1 MGILPEMAPVHA
13 SCRKNGVGRAGSVY
27 HYGGAAMRWRAHW
40 GVYLSR
46 LRNSPIAWVV
56 QTDMVATTAD
66 EHDMNQD
73 LHWLVLVALG
83 GTLVVALI
91 GLAYLLLRLREAEG
105 RLRDKEDQHQGILDR
120 LQENEYRLRTI
131 IESEPECVKLQAADG
146 TVLEINPA
154 GLRLVDAERPEDI
167 IGKKIYS
174 VVAQEY
180 KDIYRNYMRRVFEG
194 EAVVYEFKSIT
205 LKGRVCWMETHAVPL
220 RDARGAVY
228 ALLGITRDIT
238 EHKWAEE
245 QGRRHQTEL
254 ARVARLSTMGEMAT
268 GLAHE
273 LNQPLSAIANFA
285 RGCIRRLR
293 SGDVAPA
300 DLIEPLE
307 EVCEQAERAG
317 EIMRHVRDF
326 VRKSEPRM
334 TAVDINQ
341 VVRSVA
347 KFTELEARQ
356 HETVLTLQLAPRQPR
371 VWADSIM
378 IEQVVCNLV
387 RNAMEAMSEARCL
400 RREVI
405 VRTVQPGD
413 ETIEVEVID
422 TGPGIDGAV
431 IDQVFDQFFTTKPEG
446 VGMGL
451 SISRSI
457 VESHGGSIRAESR
470 ANGGATFRFTL
481 KAIPIRVNRDE
492 RRYSLH
498 S

>member
-1 MGILPEMAPVHA
+1 MNVTSE
-13 SCRKNGVGRAGSVY
+13 
-27 HYGGAAMRWRAHW
+27 AM
-40 GVYLSR
+40 L
-46 LRNSPIAWVV
+46 
-56 QTDMVATTAD
+56 
-66 EHDMNQD
+66 
-73 LHWLVLVALG
+73 LG
-83 GTLVVALI
+83 LVVLGATLLIALI
-91 GLAYLLLRLREAEG
+91 GGTYLLLRLREAEA
-105 RLRDKEDQHQGILDR
+105 RLHEKEDQHQGILDR

-154 GLRLVDAERPEDI
+154 GLRLVDAGRPEDI
-167 IGKKIYS
+167 VGRKIYDI
-174 VVAQEY
+174 VAQEY
-180 KDIYRNYMRRVFEG
+180 KDIYRENMRRVFAG

-220 RDARGAVY
+220 RDARGTVY

-293 SGDVAPA
+293 SGDVTPA

-317 EIMRHVRDF
+317 EVMRHVRDF

-334 TAVDINQ
+334 TAVDINL
-341 VVRSVA
+341 VVRSVV
-347 KFTELEARQ
+347 KFTEHEARQ
-356 HETVLTLQLAPRQPR
+356 HETVVTLQLAPEQPR
-371 VWADSIM
+371 VWGDSIM
-378 IEQVVCNLV
+378 IEQVICNLM
-387 RNAMEAMSEARCL
+387 RNAMEAMAETRTL
-400 RREVI
+400 RREI
-405 VRTVQPGD
+405 IIRTVSQGAD
-413 ETIEVEVID
+413 FVEVEVID

-431 IDQVFDQFFTTKPEG
+431 IDQVFDQFYTTKPEG

-470 ANGGATFRFTL
+470 AGGGATFRFTL
-481 KAIPIRVNRDE
+481 RAIPVRPRRDE

>member
-1 MGILPEMAPVHA
+1 MN
-13 SCRKNGVGRAGSVY
+13 SD
-27 HYGGAAMRWRAHW
+27 AM
-40 GVYLSR
+40 
-46 LRNSPIAWVV
+46 
-56 QTDMVATTAD
+56 
-66 EHDMNQD
+66 
-73 LHWLVLVALG
+73 WLGLVALG
-83 GTLVVALI
+83 GGLASALI
-91 GLAYLLLRLREAEG
+91 GFAYLLLRLREAEQ
-105 RLRDKEDQHQGILDR
+105 RVRAKEAEHQGMLDR

-154 GLRLVDAERPEDI
+154 GLRLVDADRAEDI
-167 IGKKIYS
+167 IGKRIYD
-174 VVAQEY
+174 VVAPEY
-180 KDIYRNYMRRVFEG
+180 KAIYRENMRRVFAG
-194 EAVVYEFKSIT
+194 EAAVYEFKSIT
-205 LKGRVCWMETHAVPL
+205 LKGRTRWMETHAVPL
-220 RDARGAVY
+220 RDARGEVY

-273 LNQPLSAIANFA
+273 LNQPLAAIANFA

-293 SGDVAPA
+293 TGEVRPA
-300 DLIEPLE
+300 ELIEPLE

-341 VVRSVA
+341 VVRSVV
-347 KFTELEARQ
+347 KFTEHEARQ
-356 HETVLTLQLAPRQPR
+356 HETVVTLQLAQQQPR

-378 IEQVVCNLV
+378 VEQVICNLV
-387 RNAMEAMSEARCL
+387 RNAVEAMAETRSQ
-400 RREVI
+400 RREI
-405 VRTVQPGD
+405 LIRTVPHG
-413 ETIEVEVID
+413 ENLVEIEVVD
-422 TGPGIDGAV
+422 TGPGIDESV
-431 IDQVFDQFFTTKPEG
+431 IDQVFDQFFTTKAEG

-470 ANGGATFRFTL
+470 AGGATFRFTL
-481 KAIPIRVNRDE
+481 QAIPVSLRRDE

>member
-1 MGILPEMAPVHA
+1 MWLGIVVLW
-13 SCRKNGVGRAGSVY
+13 
-27 HYGGAAMRWRAHW
+27 GA
-40 GVYLSR
+40 L
-46 LRNSPIAWVV
+46 
-56 QTDMVATTAD
+56 T
-66 EHDMNQD
+66 
-73 LHWLVLVALG
+73 
-83 GTLVVALI
+83 VALI
-91 GLAYLLLRLREAEG
+91 GLAVMLLRLREAG
-105 RLRDKEDQHQGILDR
+105 QRVRDKEAEHLGVLDR
-120 LQENEYRLRTI
+120 LRENEYRLRTI

-167 IGKKIYS
+167 IGKPIYG

-180 KDIYRNYMRRVFEG
+180 KEIYRDCMRRVFEG

-205 LKGRVCWMETHAVPL
+205 LKGRTAWMETHAVPL
-220 RDARGAVY
+220 RDARGVVY

-293 SGDVAPA
+293 SGDVAPG

-334 TAVDINQ
+334 TAVDINL
-341 VVRSVA
+341 VVRSVV
-347 KFTELEARQ
+347 KFTELETRQ
-356 HETVLTLQLAPRQPR
+356 QYAFVKLDLAPDQPR

-378 IEQVVCNLV
+378 IEQVICNLV
-387 RNAMEAMSEARCL
+387 RNAVEAMAEARAW
-400 RREVI
+400 RREVSI
-405 VRTVQPGD
+405 RTRRQEDGTV
-413 ETIEVEVID
+413 EIEVGD
-422 TGPGIDGAV
+422 SGPGIDGAV

-470 ANGGATFRFTL
+470 AGSGATFRFTL
-481 KAIPIRVNRDE
+481 QAIPVSLSSDE
-492 RRYSLH
+492 RRYSIH

>member
-1 MGILPEMAPVHA
+1 M
-13 SCRKNGVGRAGSVY
+13 
-27 HYGGAAMRWRAHW
+27 
-40 GVYLSR
+40 
-46 LRNSPIAWVV
+46 
-56 QTDMVATTAD
+56 
-66 EHDMNQD
+66 
-73 LHWLVLVALG
+73 LVM
-83 GTLVVALI
+83 
-91 GLAYLLLRLREAEG
+91 LLRLREAEQRVCDMETEHQDIQDQLRENEN
-105 RLRDKEDQHQGILDR
+105 RLRA
-120 LQENEYRLRTI
+120 I

-167 IGKKIYS
+167 IGKKIYG

-180 KDIYRNYMRRVFEG
+180 KEIYRENMRRVFEG

-205 LKGRVCWMETHAVPL
+205 LKGRTAWMETHAVPL

-285 RGCIRRLR
+285 RGCLRRLR
-293 SGDVAPA
+293 SGDMAPTE
-300 DLIEPLE
+300 LIEPLE

-341 VVRSVA
+341 IVRGVA

-356 HETVLTLQLAPRQPR
+356 HETVVTLQLAPPQPR

-378 IEQVVCNLV
+378 VEQVICNLV
-387 RNAMEAMSEARCL
+387 RNAMEAMAESRSS
-400 RREVI
+400 RREVLI
-405 VRTVQPGD
+405 RTVPQGED
-413 ETIEVEVID
+413 LVEVEVID

-431 IDQVFDQFFTTKPEG
+431 IDQVFDQFYTTKPDG

-470 ANGGATFRFTL
+470 VGGGATFRFTL
-481 KAIPIRVNRDE
+481 RAIPVRQRSDE

>member
-1 MGILPEMAPVHA
+1 MSGA
-13 SCRKNGVGRAGSVY
+13 SEAMLLGLVVLVGT
-27 HYGGAAMRWRAHW
+27 
-40 GVYLSR
+40 L
-46 LRNSPIAWVV
+46 
-56 QTDMVATTAD
+56 MVA
-66 EHDMNQD
+66 M
-73 LHWLVLVALG
+73 
-83 GTLVVALI
+83 I
-91 GLAYLLLRLREAEG
+91 GSTYLLLRLREAET
-105 RLRDKEDQHQGILDR
+105 RLHEKEDQHQGILDR

-154 GLRLVDAERPEDI
+154 GLRLLDAGRPEDI
-167 IGKKIYS
+167 IGTKIYD

-180 KDIYRNYMRRVFEG
+180 KDIYRENMRRVFAG

-334 TAVDINQ
+334 TAVDINL
-341 VVRSVA
+341 VVRSVV
-347 KFTELEARQ
+347 KFTEHEARQ
-356 HETVLTLQLAPRQPR
+356 NETVVTLHLASQQPR

-378 IEQVVCNLV
+378 VEQVVCNLV
-387 RNAMEAMSEARCL
+387 RNAMEAMAETRTL
-400 RREVI
+400 RREI
-405 VRTVQPGD
+405 IIRTVRNGGD
-413 ETIEVEVID
+413 FVEVEVID

-431 IDQVFDQFFTTKPEG
+431 IDQIFDPFFTTKPEG

-470 ANGGATFRFTL
+470 AGGGATFRFTL
-481 KAIPIRVNRDE
+481 KAIPIRLNRDE

>member
-1 MGILPEMAPVHA
+1 M
-13 SCRKNGVGRAGSVY
+13 
-27 HYGGAAMRWRAHW
+27 
-40 GVYLSR
+40 
-46 LRNSPIAWVV
+46 
-56 QTDMVATTAD
+56 D
-66 EHDMNQD
+66 QD
-73 LHWLVLVALG
+73 LYLLGLVALG
-83 GTLVVALI
+83 GSLVVALI
-91 GLAYLLLRLREAEG
+91 GFAYLLLRLREAQQ

-154 GLRLVDAERPEDI
+154 GLRLLDAGRPEDI
-167 IGKKIYS
+167 IGTKIYD

-180 KDIYRNYMRRVFEG
+180 KDIYRENMRRVFAG

-220 RDARGAVY
+220 RDARGTVY

-293 SGDVAPA
+293 SGDVAPG

-334 TAVDINQ
+334 TAVDINL
-341 VVRSVA
+341 VVRSVV
-347 KFTELEARQ
+347 KFTEHEARQ
-356 HETVLTLQLAPRQPR
+356 NETVVTLQLAPEQPR

-378 IEQVVCNLV
+378 VEQVICNLV
-387 RNAMEAMSEARCL
+387 RNAMEAMAETRTL
-400 RREVI
+400 RREVVI
-405 VRTVQPGD
+405 RTVPHGED
-413 ETIEVEVID
+413 AVEVEVID

-470 ANGGATFRFTL
+470 AGGGATFRFTL
-481 KAIPIRVNRDE
+481 QRIPTLLRRDE

-498 S
+498 H

>member
-1 MGILPEMAPVHA
+1 MESEIMLLG
-13 SCRKNGVGRAGSVY
+13 
-27 HYGGAAMRWRAHW
+27 
-40 GVYLSR
+40 
-46 LRNSPIAWVV
+46 
-56 QTDMVATTAD
+56 
-66 EHDMNQD
+66 
-73 LHWLVLVALG
+73 LVALG
-83 GTLVVALI
+83 GGLTVALI
-91 GLAYLLLRLREAEG
+91 GLAYLLLRLREAET
-105 RLRDKEDQHQGILDR
+105 RLHEKEDQHQGILDR

-154 GLRLVDAERPEDI
+154 GLRLVDAGRPEDI
-167 IGKKIYS
+167 IGRKIYE
-174 VVAQEY
+174 VVAPEY
-180 KDIYRNYMRRVFEG
+180 QAIYRENMRRVFAG
-194 EAVVYEFKSIT
+194 ESVVYEFRSTT
-205 LKGRVCWMETHAVPL
+205 LKGRTCWMETHAVPL
-220 RDARGAVY
+220 RDARGEVY
-228 ALLGITRDIT
+228 ALLGITRDTT

-273 LNQPLSAIANFA
+273 LNQPLAAIANFA

-293 SGDVAPA
+293 TGEVVPA
-300 DLIEPLE
+300 ELIEPLE

-341 VVRSVA
+341 VVRSVV
-347 KFTELEARQ
+347 KFTEHETRQ
-356 HETVLTLQLAPRQPR
+356 HETVVTLQLAPQQPR

-387 RNAMEAMSEARCL
+387 RNAVEAMAETRSQ
-400 RREVI
+400 RREI
-405 VRTVQPGD
+405 LIRTVPHDGD
-413 ETIEVEVID
+413 IVEIEVVD
-422 TGPGIDGAV
+422 TGPGIDETV
-431 IDQVFDQFFTTKPEG
+431 IDNVFDQFFTTKTEG

-470 ANGGATFRFTL
+470 AGGATFRFTL
-481 KAIPIRVNRDE
+481 QAIPVKLSRDE

>member
-1 MGILPEMAPVHA
+1 MSEWSEAMWL
-13 SCRKNGVGRAGSVY
+13 
-27 HYGGAAMRWRAHW
+27 GA
-40 GVYLSR
+40 
-46 LRNSPIAWVV
+46 
-56 QTDMVATTAD
+56 
-66 EHDMNQD
+66 
-73 LHWLVLVALG
+73 VALG
-83 GTLVVALI
+83 GFLAVGLI
-91 GLAYLLLRLREAEG
+91 AFVYVLLRLREEQQRVREKEAE
-105 RLRDKEDQHQGILDR
+105 HQGMLDR
-120 LQENEYRLRTI
+120 LQENENRLRAI

-154 GLRLVDAERPEDI
+154 GLALVGAERPEDI
-167 IGKKIYS
+167 IGRKIFT
-174 VVAQEY
+174 VVAPEY
-180 KDIYRNYMRRVFEG
+180 RDYYRENMRRVFEG
-194 EAVVYEFKSIT
+194 ESVVYEFKSIT
-205 LKGRVCWMETHAVPL
+205 LKGRTAWMESHAVPL
-220 RDARGAVY
+220 RDARGNIY

-293 SGDVAPA
+293 SGDVAPG

-334 TAVDINQ
+334 TAVDINL
-341 VVRSVA
+341 VVRSVV
-347 KFTELEARQ
+347 KFTEHEARQ
-356 HETVLTLQLAPRQPR
+356 NETVVTLQLAPEQPR

-378 IEQVVCNLV
+378 VEQVICNLV
-387 RNAMEAMSEARCL
+387 RNAMEAMAETRTL
-400 RREVI
+400 RREVVI
-405 VRTVQPGD
+405 RTVPHGED
-413 ETIEVEVID
+413 AVEVEVID

-470 ANGGATFRFTL
+470 AGGGATFRFTL
-481 KAIPIRVNRDE
+481 QRIPTLLRRDE

-498 S
+498 H

>member
-1 MGILPEMAPVHA
+1 MESDVM
-13 SCRKNGVGRAGSVY
+13 
-27 HYGGAAMRWRAHW
+27 
-40 GVYLSR
+40 
-46 LRNSPIAWVV
+46 
-56 QTDMVATTAD
+56 
-66 EHDMNQD
+66 
-73 LHWLVLVALG
+73 WLGLVALG
-83 GTLVVALI
+83 GGLAAALI
-91 GLAYLLLRLREAEG
+91 GLAYLLLRLREAEQ
-105 RLRDKEDQHQGILDR
+105 RVRDREADHQGVLDR

-154 GLRLVDAERPEDI
+154 GLRLVDAERAEDI
-167 IGKKIYS
+167 IGRKIYE
-174 VVAQEY
+174 VVAPEY
-180 KDIYRNYMRRVFEG
+180 KAIYRENMRRVFAG
-194 EAVVYEFKSIT
+194 EAAVYEFKSIT
-205 LKGRVCWMETHAVPL
+205 LRGRTRWMETHAVPL
-220 RDARGAVY
+220 RDARGEVY

-273 LNQPLSAIANFA
+273 LNQPLAAIANFA

-293 SGDVAPA
+293 SGDMAPA
-300 DLIEPLE
+300 DMIEPLE

-341 VVRSVA
+341 VVRGVV
-347 KFTELEARQ
+347 KFTEHEARQ
-356 HETVLTLQLAPRQPR
+356 HETIVTLQLAPQQPR

-378 IEQVVCNLV
+378 VEQVICNLV
-387 RNAMEAMSEARCL
+387 RNAMEAMAERHSL
-400 RREVI
+400 RREIVI
-405 VRTVQPGD
+405 RTVPHGED
-413 ETIEVEVID
+413 TVEIEVVD
-422 TGPGIDGAV
+422 TGPGIDETV
-431 IDQVFDQFFTTKPEG
+431 IDQVFDQFFTTKTEG

-470 ANGGATFRFTL
+470 TGGATFRFTL
-481 KAIPIRVNRDE
+481 QAIPASLRKDE

>member
-1 MGILPEMAPVHA
+1 MIT
-13 SCRKNGVGRAGSVY
+13 GSD
-27 HYGGAAMRWRAHW
+27 AM
-40 GVYLSR
+40 
-46 LRNSPIAWVV
+46 
-56 QTDMVATTAD
+56 
-66 EHDMNQD
+66 
-73 LHWLVLVALG
+73 WLGFVALG
-83 GTLVVALI
+83 GALTAALI
-91 GLAYLLLRLREAEG
+91 GLAVMLLRLREAEQWV
-105 RLRDKEDQHQGILDR
+105 RDKEAEHLGVLDR

-154 GLRLVDAERPEDI
+154 GLRLVDAGRPEDI
-167 IGKKIYS
+167 IGKKIYD

-180 KDIYRNYMRRVFEG
+180 KEIYRENMRRVFEG

-205 LKGRVCWMETHAVPL
+205 LKGRTCWMETHAVPL

-293 SGDVAPA
+293 SGDMAPA

-341 VVRSVA
+341 VVRSVV

-356 HETVLTLQLAPRQPR
+356 HETIVTLQLAPEQPR

-378 IEQVVCNLV
+378 VEQVICNLV
-387 RNAMEAMSEARCL
+387 RNAMEAMAEMRSL
-400 RREVI
+400 RREVMI
-405 VRTVQPGD
+405 RTVPHG
-413 ETIEVEVID
+413 ENAIEIEVVD

-470 ANGGATFRFTL
+470 AGGGATFRFTL
-481 KAIPIRVNRDE
+481 QAIPLRLSSDE

>member
-1 MGILPEMAPVHA
+1 MMTGSDAMLLGGVIL
-13 SCRKNGVGRAGSVY
+13 
-27 HYGGAAMRWRAHW
+27 GGA
-40 GVYLSR
+40 
-46 LRNSPIAWVV
+46 
-56 QTDMVATTAD
+56 
-66 EHDMNQD
+66 
-73 LHWLVLVALG
+73 LVL
-83 GTLVVALI
+83 ALI
-91 GLAYLLLRLREAEG
+91 AMLVMLLRLREAEQRVCDMETEHQDIQDQLRENEN
-105 RLRDKEDQHQGILDR
+105 RLRA
-120 LQENEYRLRTI
+120 I

-167 IGKKIYS
+167 IGKKIYG

-180 KDIYRNYMRRVFEG
+180 KEIYRENMRRVFEG

-205 LKGRVCWMETHAVPL
+205 LKGRTAWMETHAVPL

-285 RGCIRRLR
+285 RGCLRRLR
-293 SGDVAPA
+293 SGDMAPTE
-300 DLIEPLE
+300 LIEPLE

-341 VVRSVA
+341 IVRGVA

-356 HETVLTLQLAPRQPR
+356 HETVVTLQLAPPQPR

-378 IEQVVCNLV
+378 VEQVICNLV
-387 RNAMEAMSEARCL
+387 RNAMEAMAESRSS
-400 RREVI
+400 RREVLI
-405 VRTVQPGD
+405 RTVPQGED
-413 ETIEVEVID
+413 LVEVEVID

-431 IDQVFDQFFTTKPEG
+431 IDQVFDQFYTTKPDG

-470 ANGGATFRFTL
+470 VGGGATFRFTL
-481 KAIPIRVNRDE
+481 RAIPVRQRSDE